1 MKELIGRT
9 LTGLTL
15 SDNQRILTFHT
26 STGKV
31 VYEAEGDCCSESWF
45 AYLLGDFIGEVIA
58 VAEKEERR
66 VEPSRQEVDLVYGY
80 ILTIKEPFCSRIE
93 RADVELRNSSNGYYG
108 GWCTYRKDLS
118 RER

>member
-1 MKELIGRT
+1 MKELIGHT

-15 SDNQRILTFHT
+15 SDDQTILTFHT
-26 STGKV
+26 TTGDV

-45 AYLLGDFIGEVIA
+45 AYLLGDFTGEVIA
-58 VAEKEERR
+58 VEKKEEREA
-66 VEPSRQEVDLVYGY
+66 EPSRQQVDAVYGY
-80 ILTIKEPFCSRIE
+80 ILTIKEPFRGRIE

-118 RER
+118 QER